1 MLSTIATMG
10 NFLQLD
16 VHLKLIHLIKT
27 KWVLFISFA
36 LLPTVLSVPFL
47 MSARPLRLLQPIL
60 PTLLVAVPQLME
72 HRFQLVRKIHS
83 MIH

>member
-1 MLSTIATMG
+1 MD

-16 VHLKLIHLIKT
+16 VHLNLIQLIKT
-27 KWVLFISFA
+27 KWALFFSFA
-36 LLPTVLSVPFL
+36 LLPTVQGVPFS

-60 PTLLVAVPQLME
+60 TTLLVAVIQLLE
-72 HRFQLVRKIHS
+72 HQFRLVRKILS